1 MVGRPGRNPPQGRG
15 VPLMWPGVGL
25 GWVAAGTVGPCPG
38 AGARAL
44 DRRGRW
50 ILVAWKP
57 RREGL
62 SWLRMR

>member
-1 MVGRPGRNPPQGRG
+1 
-15 VPLMWPGVGL
+15 MWPGVGL